1 MERAQ
6 SLLYV
11 CHRVLFLFETAL
23 SDTQCDERLC
33 SALYAQLATDHK
45 HSIVTEASQWS
56 AFYEA
61 VLKGLGWVAF
71 NARSRRVDD
80 RQGADFTVASMLDGL
95 LNASRG
101 SESGLVDCLKNHANS
116 LKGFVGTLHQP
127 LSCIGMGDTPGCQSP
142 LQTCVNVHV
151 VLVSAVGVMT
161 SVSVHF
167 RTTQAVG
174 AEFFQQPFSPQL
186 LATPIETRSV
196 ELRCNEHV
204 FSRLRPAVLSKTLI
218 HKQALIREVTS

>member
-1 MERAQ
+1 MEKAQ

-11 CHRVLFLFETAL
+11 CHRAVFLFEREL
-23 SDTQCDERLC
+23 SDAQRDDRVC
-33 SALYAQLATDHK
+33 SALYAQLAADHK

-80 RQGADFTVASMLDGL
+80 RQGADFTVSGMLDGL
-95 LNASRG
+95 LNAARG
-101 SESGLVDCLKNHANS
+101 SDSGMADCLKNHADA
-116 LKGFVGTLHQP
+116 LKGFAETLHQP
-127 LSCIGMGDTPGCQSP
+127 LPCVGATSGCQSS
-142 LQTCVNVHV
+142 LQTCVNVHA

-161 SVSVHF
+161 SVSIHF
-167 RTTQAVG
+167 RTTQPVG
-174 AEFFQQPFSPQL
+174 AEFFQQPFSPHL
-186 LATPIETRSV
+186 LTTPIETRCL

-218 HKQALIREVTS
+218 HKQALIRAVAL